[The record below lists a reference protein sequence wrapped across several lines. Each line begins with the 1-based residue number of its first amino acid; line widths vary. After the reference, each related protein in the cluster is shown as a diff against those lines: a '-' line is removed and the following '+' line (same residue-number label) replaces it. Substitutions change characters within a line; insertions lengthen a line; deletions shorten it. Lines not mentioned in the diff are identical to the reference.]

1 MLLTYED
8 QTVDFDID
16 YIKSFKKIGMSLSGG
31 TDSALLFYLLLKFV
45 DDIEIFPWCGIDV
58 HRPAH
63 IWHAREIYETYM
75 EMFPNATNV
84 LPLYEFKVDTRD
96 EWWIK
101 YSLVQHE
108 KDVNNI
114 MGPVSGGL
122 VKQVIIGHHAKQMM
136 YRGKAAM
143 HINALTANPPK
154 EVAESL
160 GFLDKCEERRFSS
173 DSETKLNSFY
183 KPFRNV
189 DKKWVFG
196 MYEKFGLLDT
206 IYPITQSCIGHAK
219 ETQYFTV
226 PCKQCYWCHEKLWSF
241 GSYDGGVL

>member
-84 LPLYEFKVDTRD
+84 LPLY
-96 EWWIK
+96 
-101 YSLVQHE
+101 
-108 KDVNNI
+108 
-114 MGPVSGGL
+114 
-122 VKQVIIGHHAKQMM
+122 
-136 YRGKAAM
+136 
-143 HINALTANPPK
+143 
-154 EVAESL
+154 
-160 GFLDKCEERRFSS
+160 
-173 DSETKLNSFY
+173 
-183 KPFRNV
+183 
-189 DKKWVFG
+189 
-196 MYEKFGLLDT
+196 
-206 IYPITQSCIGHAK
+206 
-219 ETQYFTV
+219 
-226 PCKQCYWCHEKLWSF
+226 
-241 GSYDGGVL
+241 